1 MKLNWN
7 RIKALLDK
15 EMIELWKNKIIVWT
29 MIGIP
34 LMMFLMTVGTMIAI
48 MYLEGDKGDV
58 KDFDKL
64 NIAAEFKHLA
74 PKIAMIVLLNE
85 QYMFYYLMIPA
96 LLPVIIASHSIIG
109 EKQIKSLEPL
119 LATPITTSELLI
131 GKSLAAV
138 IIPVI
143 AIWIAYG
150 LTVLI
155 SLFTVPPDVLY
166 YMARPTWLLGI
177 GILSPVMAVLAV
189 LMGIIIS
196 SRVNDPRV
204 AQQIGGLLVLP
215 LVGGSIVVL
224 LGQLYITL
232 LHMILTIVIFIS
244 LTLIVYI
251 IAIDLF
257 ERENILTRWK

>member
-34 LMMFLMTVGTMIAI
+34 LIMFLMTVGTMIAI

-131 GKSLAAV
+131 GKKPCSGNNTGNCNMDCLWVNCSYKFIYSSARCPLLYGKTHLASGD
-138 IIPVI
+138 
-143 AIWIAYG
+143 WNFKSRYG
-150 LTVLI
+150 
-155 SLFTVPPDVLY
+155 
-166 YMARPTWLLGI
+166 
-177 GILSPVMAVLAV
+177 
-189 LMGIIIS
+189 S
-196 SRVNDPRV
+196 SRRIN
-204 AQQIGGLLVLP
+204 G
-215 LVGGSIVVL
+215 
-224 LGQLYITL
+224 YNN
-232 LHMILTIVIFIS
+232 IF
-244 LTLIVYI
+244 
-251 IAIDLF
+251 
-257 ERENILTRWK
+257 KGK